1 MVIQQRALLRAL
13 SDCCP
18 SRAGVAVSGAQP
30 ACDAVPDS
38 SPAHR
43 RAAAKPADRRP
54 ARRRAELAPRA
65 GDWRKNAQPDRRLL
79 GGSRTHRRPR
89 CPANPRCTGRRLN
102 QFACSGNSRS
112 HRTSN
117 AVTLGVYSCS
127 SPNDE
132 LPQGARMAALAPS
145 SQDRWLDLNDVLREL
160 VTEGYLS
167 QDDTETA
174 LTQRR
179 SAVNIQLHPLEF
191 LASQQFDDLKRP
203 GKKLDLETLTAW
215 LAKASGQPYMRIDP
229 LKINVAAVTPLMSY
243 AFAQRHKILAV
254 AVDRESVTIASAQPY
269 VRSWEADLAHV
280 LKLQIKRVVANPTDI
295 QRMAMEFFRLAK
307 SVSGANA
314 SEQKMSNMGNFEQL
328 LKLGAS
334 DQEPDANDAHIVN
347 IVDWLF
353 QYAFQ
358 QRASDIHIE
367 PRREQGTV
375 RFRIDGVLHNVYQFP
390 AQVIMAIVSRLKS
403 LGRMNVA
410 EKRKPQDGRVKTTTP
425 ENREVELRLSTLP
438 TAFGEKM
445 VMRIFDPEVL
455 LKDFD
460 QLGFSSD
467 DLRRWQEMTRQPNGI
482 ILVTGPTGS
491 GKTTTLYTTLKK
503 LATSEV
509 NLCTIE
515 DPIEMV
521 EPAFNQMQVQHNID
535 LSFAAG
541 VRALMRQ
548 DPDIIMIGEIRDLE
562 TAEMAIQAALT
573 GHLVLSTLHTNDAP
587 SAISR
592 MLELGVPHYLLKATI
607 LGVMAQRLV
616 RTLCPHC
623 KAPINLNETDWQ
635 TLTRP
640 WQAPVPPGAHQAVGC
655 VECRDTGYRGRAGV
669 YEIMVMSDNIKA
681 LISADLDLTAMRRQA
696 FKEGTRSLRLS
707 GAQKVSAGLT
717 TLEEVLRVTPQS
729 EQR

>member
-1 MVIQQRALLRAL
+1 MSV
-13 SDCCP
+13 
-18 SRAGVAVSGAQP
+18 
-30 ACDAVPDS
+30 
-38 SPAHR
+38 
-43 RAAAKPADRRP
+43 
-54 ARRRAELAPRA
+54 LA
-65 GDWRKNAQPDRRLL
+65 
-79 GGSRTHRRPR
+79 S
-89 CPANPRCTGRRLN
+89 
-102 QFACSGNSRS
+102 
-112 HRTSN
+112 
-117 AVTLGVYSCS
+117 
-127 SPNDE
+127 
-132 LPQGARMAALAPS
+132 S
-145 SQDRWLDLNDVLREL
+145 SQDRWLDLNDLLRDL
-160 VTEGYLS
+160 VAQGVIDQNGAE
-167 QDDTETA
+167 QA

-179 SAVNIQLHPLEF
+179 GAANLQMHPLEF
-191 LASQQFDDLKRP
+191 IAAQQLDDLKRP
-203 GKKLDLETLTAW
+203 GRKLDLETLTAW
-215 LAKASGQPYMRIDP
+215 LAEQSGQPYLRIDP
-229 LKINVAAVTPLMSY
+229 LKIQVASVTPLMSY

-254 AVDRESVTIASAQPY
+254 AVDRDAVTIASAQPY
-269 VRSWEADLAHV
+269 VRAWEADLTHV
-280 LKLQIKRVVANPTDI
+280 LKLPIKRVVANPIDI
-295 QRMAMEFFRLAK
+295 QRLAVEFYRLAK
-307 SVSGANA
+307 SVSGAA
-314 SEQKMSNMGNFEQL
+314 ATDQKISGMGNFEQL

-390 AQVIMAIVSRLKS
+390 PQVTMAIISRLKS

-410 EKRKPQDGRVKTTTP
+410 EKRKPQDGRVKTSTP
-425 ENREVELRLSTLP
+425 HGGEVELRLSTLP

-455 LKDFD
+455 LKNFD
-460 QLGFSSD
+460 QLGFSTD
-467 DLRRWQEMTRQPNGI
+467 DLRRWEGMTRQPNGI

-491 GKTTTLYTTLKK
+491 GKTTTLYTTLKM

-535 LSFAAG
+535 LSFASG

-623 KAPINLNETDWQ
+623 KAPITLDERDWQ
-635 TLTRP
+635 SLTRP
-640 WQAPVPPGAHQAVGC
+640 WQAPVPSGAHQAVGC

-669 YEIMVMSDNIKA
+669 YEIMLMSDGVRA

-696 FKEGTRSLRLS
+696 FKEGMRSLRLS
-707 GAQKVSAGLT
+707 AAQKVSAGLT